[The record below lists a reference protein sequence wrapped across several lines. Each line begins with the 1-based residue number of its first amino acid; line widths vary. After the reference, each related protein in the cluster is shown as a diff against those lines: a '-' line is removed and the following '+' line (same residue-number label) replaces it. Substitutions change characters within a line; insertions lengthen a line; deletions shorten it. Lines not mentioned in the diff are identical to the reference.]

1 LVRRSWALWLL
12 GYPEAALADSDDALA
27 AACGI
32 AESPTM
38 LFALPHALLTH
49 MHALLTH
56 ILCGDYAQ
64 AQADADQLIAL
75 ADSKGAMLWKF
86 RGTAL
91 QGCLF
96 ALTGKSCD
104 AVQAITAG
112 IAGCKSTGTTLWLP
126 VYLSYLVQA
135 HAALGQFDDARRCIG
150 EAMSAMDA
158 TKETWWQS
166 ETMRLAGEIA
176 LLAGEPDPAG
186 IEAYFLRALDIAR
199 AQRAKSFELRAAM
212 SMAQLWRSQGKVKQA
227 RELLA
232 PVYRWFTEGFDTRD
246 LKEARALLDTL
257 GS

>member
-12 GYPEAALADSDDALA
+12 GYPEAALADSHDALA
-27 AACGI
+27 AARGI

-38 LFALPHALLTH
+38 LFALP
-49 MHALLTH
+49 HALLTH

-64 AQADADQLIAL
+64 AQADADELTAL

-86 RGTAL
+86 RGRAL
-91 QGCLF
+91 QGCLL
-96 ALTGKSCD
+96 ALTSKSAD

-112 IAGCKSTGTTLWLP
+112 IAGCRSIGTTLWLP
-126 VYLSYLVQA
+126 VYLSYLAQA
-135 HAALGQFDDARRCIG
+135 HAALGQFDDARSCIG

-186 IEAYFLRALDIAR
+186 SEVYFLRALDVAR
-199 AQRAKSFELRAAM
+199 AQHAKSFELRAAM
-212 SMAQLWRSQGKVKQA
+212 SLARLWGELGRRDA
-227 RELLA
+227 ALNLLA
-232 PVYRWFTEGFDTRD
+232 PVYDSFSEGFDTLD
-246 LKEARALLDTL
+246 LEEARDLLDTL